1 MNSILKEKINASIA
15 FLRKAEEMAL
25 EMNPE
30 GFWVAFS
37 GGKDS
42 QVVFELCK
50 MAGVRFKAHMQVT
63 TADPPQLMKFVR
75 KHYPQVERHLPAMN
89 MFDLIVNKGL
99 LPTGR
104 IRYCCQYLKEHAGAG
119 YVTVTGIRAEE
130 SVKRAQRKEVE
141 QLGSK
146 KKYRKSFSLDQ
157 FNTDT
162 ETVVKCISGK
172 DKVVINPIF
181 RWTAT
186 DVWDFI
192 REYHIPYCELYDM
205 GYTRIGCMFC
215 PMSSVA
221 NKLLDR
227 KHFPACEKAYK
238 RAIRKCIEQG
248 KDYSIFDNNP
258 DRIFNWWLSHLSQKN
273 YAVIEELLN
282 PCKN

>member
-1 MNSILKEKINASIA
+1 MNQLLEEKIKNSIA
-15 FLRKAEEMAL
+15 FLKKAEAFAL
-25 EMNPE
+25 DMNPD

-42 QVVFELCK
+42 QVILELCK
-50 MAGVRFKAHMQVT
+50 MAGVHFKAHMQVT
-63 TADPPQLMKFVR
+63 TVDPPQLMKFVR
-75 KHYPQVERHLPAMN
+75 KHYPEVERHLPQLN
-89 MFDLIVNKGL
+89 MFDLIVKKGL
-99 LPTGR
+99 LPTGK
-104 IRYCCQYLKEHAGAG
+104 IRYCCEYLKEQVGAG

-130 SVKRAQRKEVE
+130 SVRRAKRNEIERLSSRKK
-141 QLGSK
+141 SK
-146 KKYRKSFSLDQ
+146 KSFSLDQ

-181 RWTAT
+181 RWSES

-192 REYHIPYCELYDM
+192 REFHLPYCELYDV

-215 PMSSVA
+215 PMA
-221 NKLLDR
+221 NLQTKLLDR
-227 KHFPACEKAYK
+227 NNFFACEKAYN
-238 RAIRKCIEQG
+238 RAIQRLIDNG
-248 KDYSIFDNNP
+248 GDYSILGNDP

-273 YAVIEELLN
+273 YLAIEKLLN